1 MMESMSVRPI
11 LVSALAQQIRT
22 GAGGIRTQLDALD
35 TAVSKLRASWSGEAQ
50 TAYDQAQREW
60 TAKLTELQQL
70 LEQIA
75 TKTEGMSQEY
85 SAGDKKSAG
94 RFLL

>member
-11 LVSALAQQIRT
+11 LVSALAQEIRT
-22 GAGGIRTQLDALD
+22 GARGIRTQLDTLD
-35 TAVSKLRASWSGEAQ
+35 GAVSKLRASWSGEAQ
-50 TAYDQAQREW
+50 TAYDQAQRDW
-60 TAKLTELQQL
+60 NAKLSELQAL

-75 TKTEGMSQEY
+75 TKTENMSQEY

-94 RFLL
+94 RFLA

>member
-1 MMESMSVRPI
+1 MMESMSVRPL

-22 GAGGIRTQLDALD
+22 GAGGIRTQLETLD
-35 TAVSKLRASWSGEAQ
+35 TAVGKLRASWTGEAQ

-75 TKTEGMSQEY
+75 TKTETMSQEY

-94 RFLL
+94 RFLS